1 MKNICNWAF
10 IGFLLAFSPL
20 HVLAQSADDYVIRG
34 NNALA
39 KQNYT
44 NAIAEYGKA
53 IELDPELA
61 AKLNPYL
68 ARAYGKR
75 GAAYYL
81 TREYSKA
88 IADFNESLKLVPD
101 NPEIGRARA
110 FAEKARGNPPHKD
123 PAPPGAHR
131 AAAALTLSPAWQ
143 SAPPAAATQKN
154 KSVFVWTGI
163 VLILIV
169 LMLLPWRKQISARLR
184 HIGFNSSGPGLTPD
198 NPPAA
203 KAVVQP
209 REFTPASSP
218 IKTGVVV
225 AGQML
230 GGRYELRGGL
240 GEGAMGVVY
249 EAWDRKN
256 NLRVAVKRMHSY
268 LKEYPE
274 EYNRFRREAK
284 IVEQLKH
291 PNIICI
297 HGLIEQAGDIYLVFD
312 YVAGKTLHDVLKE
325 KKRFQLQECKD
336 IFNGVCDAVHYA
348 HKNNIIHR
356 DLKPANIMLA
366 GPARAMVMDFG
377 LASELR
383 EGLTRVTHQTTSGTP
398 AFMAPEQHTGTV
410 KRESDIYAMG
420 VCLYEMLTGELPF
433 TGFDNLAQK
442 KLKNYREATAIVSWL
457 PTGVD
462 EVISRALEPEPS
474 QRYADALDFWSALRN
489 L

>member
-1 MKNICNWAF
+1 MKNSKWAF
-10 IGFLLAFSPL
+10 IGLLFVFSPL
-20 HVLAQSADDYVIRG
+20 HAFAQSAEDYVIRR
-34 NNALA
+34 NNAQV
-39 KQNYT
+39 KQDYT
-44 NAIAEYGKA
+44 NVITEYSKA
-53 IELDPELA
+53 IKLNPDLA
-61 AKLNPYL
+61 AKLTPNL
-68 ARAYGKR
+68 AQAYSKR
-75 GAAYYL
+75 GAASYL
-81 TREYSKA
+81 KGEYNKA

-101 NPEIGRARA
+101 NPDISKARA
-110 FAEKARGNPPHKD
+110 FAEKARGTPLQKS
-123 PAPPGAHR
+123 PGP
-131 AAAALTLSPAWQ
+131 AAALQATTVLNSPAVLQ
-143 SAPPAAATQKN
+143 ITLPLLATPKN
-154 KSVFVWTGI
+154 KAVFTWTGI
-163 VLILIV
+163 LLILIV
-169 LMLLPWRKQISARLR
+169 LMLLPWRKQISAKLR
-184 HIGFNSSGPGLTPD
+184 PFGFNNSGPSLTTG

-203 KAVVQP
+203 KARPQP
-209 REFTPASSP
+209 REFTPAPSP
-218 IKTGVVV
+218 IKTGIVV

-249 EAWDRKN
+249 EAWDRQD

-274 EYNRFRREAK
+274 EYDRFRREAQ

-291 PNIICI
+291 PNIIRI

-366 GPARAMVMDFG
+366 GPSRAMVMDFG

-433 TGFDNLAQK
+433 TGFDNLVQK
-442 KLKNYREATAIVSWL
+442 NLKNYREATAIVSWL

-462 EVISRALEPEPS
+462 DVISRALEPEPS
-474 QRYADALDFWSALRN
+474 QRYADALDFWSALKD

>member
-1 MKNICNWAF
+1 MRNICKWVF
-10 IGFLLAFSPL
+10 IGLLLFSPPL
-20 HVLAQSADDYVIRG
+20 HLLAQSASDYIIRG
-34 NNALA
+34 NNAQA

-44 NAIAEYGKA
+44 NAIAEYNKA
-53 IELDPELA
+53 IKLTPDLY
-61 AKLNPYL
+61 AKLAPYL
-68 ARAYGKR
+68 AQAYGKR

-81 TREYSKA
+81 SGEYSKA
-88 IADFNESLKLVPD
+88 IADFNESLKLAPD
-101 NPEIGRARA
+101 NPDISKARA
-110 FAEKARGNPPHKD
+110 FAEQARGNPPQTN
-123 PAPPGAHR
+123 PAPV
-131 AAAALTLSPAWQ
+131 
-143 SAPPAAATQKN
+143 SAPQTTNALNTPTSWQIAPPTSATEKN
-154 KSVFVWTGI
+154 KSVFTWIGI
-163 VLILIV
+163 PLVLILLI
-169 LMLLPWRKQISARLR
+169 LSHWRKQISARLWS
-184 HIGFNSSGPGLTPD
+184 INFNRSDLGPD
-198 NPPAA
+198 HNNPPAA
-203 KAVVQP
+203 KAVPQP
-209 REFTPASSP
+209 LEFTPAPSP
-218 IKTGVVV
+218 IKTGITV
-225 AGQML
+225 AGQIL
-230 GGRYELRGGL
+230 GGRYELRGEL

-249 EAWDRKN
+249 EAWDKKN

-274 EYNRFRREAK
+274 EYGRFRREAQ
-284 IVEQLKH
+284 IVERLKH
-291 PNIICI
+291 PNIIRI

-312 YVAGKTLHDVLKE
+312 YVAGKTLHDALKE

-366 GPARAMVMDFG
+366 GPTQAMVMDFG

-383 EGLTRVTHQTTSGTP
+383 EGLTRVTHQTMSGTP
-398 AFMAPEQHTGTV
+398 AFMAPEQHVGTV

-433 TGFDNLAQK
+433 TGLDNLAQK
-442 KLKNYREATAIVSWL
+442 KLKNYREATAIVFWL

-474 QRYADALDFWSALRN
+474 QRYSDALDFWSALKN